1 MRSLLVDYF
10 NSLNL
15 GTFLLSQELP
25 WVESGT
31 ALYLKNPKRI
41 YVDVTQYTSEPL
53 TVALNGQHINQ
64 EVATVRVYFSAD
76 AKQLPADYEQVVIDL
91 KSGRNIQI
99 DGVFRRECEVSTN
112 YENDMLVTTLEFRF
126 TK

>member
-15 GTFLLSQELP
+15 GSFLLTQELP
-25 WVESGT
+25 WSESGT
-31 ALYLKNPKRI
+31 PLYLKNPKRI
-41 YVDVTQYTSEPL
+41 YVDVTQFASEPL
-53 TVALNGQHINQ
+53 TVGLNGQHISQ

-76 AKQLPADYEQVVIDL
+76 AKQLPADYEQVVSDL
-91 KSGRNIQI
+91 KLGRDIQI
-99 DGVFRRECEVSTN
+99 DGVFRRECEVSTD
-112 YENDMLVTTLEFRF
+112 YENDMILTTLEFRF

>member
-91 KSGRNIQI
+91 KSGRNIHI